1 MTQLLISVKNVE
13 EAGIALAGGADIIDL
28 KNPDEGALGALPIA
42 EIQSILAFINGR
54 KEVSATIGDIP
65 MQADLIV
72 GQVAQLQKLPLSF
85 IKIGFFAT
93 GNYQVCLDAIQKL
106 ESQSINVKNQQL
118 IAVLFAELDYPI
130 DLLAKIKQAGFS
142 GVMLDTMHK
151 NGKTYQDYY
160 PVRALNE
167 LLAQVTANQLLF
179 GIAGSLQISHV
190 KSAKK
195 LMPYFMG
202 FRGGVCAENKR
213 QSSLDMQKI
222 YNVREFLH

>member
-13 EAGIALAGGADIIDL
+13 ETAIALAGGADIIDL
-28 KNPDEGALGALPIA
+28 KNPDEGALGALSIA
-42 EIQSILAFINGR
+42 EIQAILTFIDGR
-54 KEVSATIGDIP
+54 KEVSATIGDVP

-72 GQVAQLQKLPLSF
+72 RKVAQLQKLPLNF

-106 ESQSINVKNQQL
+106 ESQSTSIKNQQM
-118 IAVLFAELDYPI
+118 IAVLFAELDYPD
-130 DLLAKIKQAGFS
+130 DLLEKIKQAGFS

-160 PVRALNE
+160 PTPVLSD
-167 LLAQVTANQLLF
+167 LLKQVTANQLFF
-179 GIAGSLQISHV
+179 GIAGSLQLSHV

-213 QSSLDMQKI
+213 EYHLDIQKI
-222 YNVREFLH
+222 HNVREFLQ